1 LKKHGILFLLLILLP
16 LPSIFII
23 HGDIKS
29 PFKILSS
36 SSNLVTTDNLPN
48 SSLNNT
54 KIDLS
59 YEAKDYIGLSED
71 VWAGNYTGNN
81 ITVAILDTGIYP
93 NHSVFTD
100 DGMINWSQRIKAF
113 YDENIEGTSEI
124 PYDIKFHGTWA
135 ASILGGNSSEYKGVA
150 PAVNLVILKVFF
162 LDDGE
167 PSTTLPILEKAID
180 WIIEN
185 KNNFSIKI
193 ASMSFGMKPET
204 SNLATINEINNL
216 VEKLVNEDILVVA
229 AAGNDGDDPINN
241 GRGTINSPAS
251 ARSALAVGGVNY
263 DGEMYDKSG
272 KGPTHEGIVKPDVCA
287 PAEGVYGAYPSEPPT
302 DFVYASGTSA
312 STPFVA
318 GLAALML
325 EKNENLLPL
334 EIKNIISL
342 TSYKTIKP
350 ITVKDNIQ
358 GWGIVQGYAALNAL
372 EHSIEITQDTELLI
386 TLNENRSVYCQSIK
400 LDPKHYFFELT
411 KLTSVD
417 AEMYLFDAE
426 PDEYGNPI
434 LISHSIN
441 DFISSASKK
450 QMGVFA
456 TKSHNYYLVIK
467 LNQEGY
473 GDFLVRLIFEY
484 RNSIFFALGVINVL
498 ALIYVGKLT
507 VRFKEKYNFN

>member
-1 LKKHGILFLLLILLP
+1 MHA
-16 LPSIFII
+16 
-23 HGDIKS
+23 DNNS

-36 SSNLVTTDNLPN
+36 SSNLITTDNLPN
-48 SSLNNT
+48 PSLNNT
-54 KIDLS
+54 KIHLS

-71 VWAGNYTGNN
+71 VWAGNLTGNN

-124 PYDIKFHGTWA
+124 PYDIQFHGTWA

-150 PAVNLVILKVFF
+150 PAVNFVILKTFF

-167 PSTTLPILEKAID
+167 TSTTLSILERAID
-180 WIIEN
+180 WIIRN

-193 ASMSFGMKPET
+193 ASMSFGVKPER
-204 SNLATINEINNL
+204 SNLAYINEINSL
-216 VEKLVNEDILVVA
+216 VERLVDEDILVIA
-229 AAGNDGDDPINN
+229 AAGNDGDDPIND

-263 DGEMYDKSG
+263 DGEMYYKSG
-272 KGPTHEGIVKPDVCA
+272 KGPTHEGLIKPDVCA
-287 PAEGVYGAYPSEPPT
+287 PAEGVYGAYSSEPPT

-325 EKNENLLPL
+325 EKNQNLSPM

-342 TSYKTIKP
+342 TSFKTIKP

-358 GWGIVQGYAALNAL
+358 GWGIIQGYAALNAL
-372 EHSIEITQDTELLI
+372 EYSIEFTQDTELLI
-386 TLNENRSVYCQSIK
+386 TLNENRSVFCQPIK
-400 LDPKHYFFELT
+400 LDLRHYFFELT
-411 KLTSVD
+411 KLTSVG

-441 DFISSASKK
+441 NFISSNSKK

-456 TKSHNYYLVIK
+456 TDSHYYYLVIK

-473 GDFLVRLIFEY
+473 GDFLVKLIFEY
-484 RNSIFFALGVINVL
+484 RISIFFALGVINLL
-498 ALIYVGKLT
+498 ALIYMGKLT
-507 VRFKEKYNFN
+507 VRFKRSYSFN